1 MDNAPK
7 IAVLVVLALIIGV
20 IFFATGKDYANNVS
34 SQTQT
39 QTNDLFNKIGE

>member
-20 IFFATGKDYANNVS
+20 VFFSTGKNYANNVS
-34 SQTQT
+34 EQTQT
-39 QTNDLFNKIGE
+39 QTNDLFDKIGG